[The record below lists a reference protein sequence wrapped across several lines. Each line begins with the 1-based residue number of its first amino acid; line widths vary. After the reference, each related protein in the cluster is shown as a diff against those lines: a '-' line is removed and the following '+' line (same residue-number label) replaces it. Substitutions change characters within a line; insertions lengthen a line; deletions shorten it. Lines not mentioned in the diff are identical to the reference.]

1 MSHIHII
8 AEAGVNH
15 NGSREL
21 ALELVDVAA
30 RAGVDTVKFQTFR
43 AENLVTSSAPRAD
56 YQAANTGEAGS
67 QYAMLKALELTRDD
81 FEAIRGRCRQ
91 RGIEFL
97 STPFDLESLS
107 YLTRDL
113 AQTRLKISSGDL
125 TNAPLLLAA
134 ARSAG
139 QVILSTGMSNLEE
152 IEQALMVLAFG
163 FSQPEDP
170 APGQAAFRKAYES
183 DAGQEALKR
192 SVALL
197 HCTTEYPA
205 PFTDINLRAM
215 DTLRER
221 FGLRTG
227 YSDHSIGISV
237 PIAAAAR
244 GAAIIE
250 KHFTLSRAMPGP
262 DHKASLEPEEL
273 RRMVTAIRE
282 VEQALGNPGKTPV
295 AAERKNMGVARK
307 SLVAARS
314 IRKGEA
320 FTAVNLAVKRPGT
333 GIAPWRYWEWI
344 GRTAGR
350 DYAPDE
356 LIEP

>member
-1 MSHIHII
+1 MPHVHII

-21 ALELVDVAA
+21 ALELVDAAA
-30 RAGVDTVKFQTFR
+30 RAGADAVKFQTFR
-43 AENLVTSSAPRAD
+43 ADSLVTLSAPRAD
-56 YQAANTGEAGS
+56 YQVANTGETAS
-67 QYAMLKALELTRDD
+67 QYDMLKALELSRDD
-81 FEAIRGRCRQ
+81 FRVIRDRCHQ

-97 STPFDLESLS
+97 ATPFDLESLH

-134 ARSAG
+134 AQSAEH
-139 QVILSTGMSNLEE
+139 VILSTGMSSLDE

-163 FSQPEDP
+163 YVRSGNTS
-170 APGQAAFRKAYES
+170 PGFEAFRRAYVS
-183 DAGQEALKR
+183 TAGQDALKR
-192 SVALL
+192 GVSLL

-205 PFTDINLRAM
+205 PFADINLQAM
-215 DTLRER
+215 DTLRAR

-227 YSDHSIGISV
+227 YSDHSVGITV
-237 PIAAAAR
+237 PVAAAAR
-244 GAAIIE
+244 GAEIIE
-250 KHFTLSRAMPGP
+250 KHFTLDRALPGP
-262 DHKASLEPEEL
+262 DHKASLEPEGL
-273 RRMVTAIRE
+273 RRMVTSIRE
-282 VEQALGNPGKTPV
+282 VEQALGNTEKAPV
-295 AAERKNMGVARK
+295 EVERKNMAVARK

-314 IRKGEA
+314 IRKGEP
-320 FTAVNLAVKRPGT
+320 FTASNLAVKRPGT
-333 GIAPWRYWEWI
+333 GIAPWRYWEWL
-344 GRTAGR
+344 GRTAAR

>member
-1 MSHIHII
+1 MSRVHVI

-21 ALELVDVAA
+21 ALELVDAAA
-30 RAGVDTVKFQTFR
+30 RAGADTVKFQTFR
-43 AENLVTSSAPRAD
+43 AEKLATRSAPRAD
-56 YQAANTGEAGS
+56 YQAANTGDTAS
-67 QYAMLKALELTRDD
+67 QFEMLKALELSRDD
-81 FEAIRGRCRQ
+81 FRAIRDHCQQ

-97 STPFDLESLS
+97 STPFDLESLH

-113 AQTRLKISSGDL
+113 SQARLKISSGDL

-139 QVILSTGMSNLEE
+139 QVILSTGMSSLEE

-163 FSQPEDP
+163 FSQPADA
-170 APGQAAFRKAYES
+170 APGLAAFRKAYES
-183 DAGQEALKR
+183 GAGRDALKR
-192 SVALL
+192 NVTLL

-205 PFTDINLRAM
+205 PFSDVHLRAM
-215 DTLRER
+215 DTLRTH

-227 YSDHSIGISV
+227 YSDHSVGISV
-237 PIAAAAR
+237 PVAAAAR
-244 GAAIIE
+244 GAEIIE
-250 KHFTLSRAMPGP
+250 KHFTLDRALPGP

-273 RRMVTAIRE
+273 RHMVTAIRE
-282 VEQALGNPGKTPV
+282 VEQALGNTEKAPAEV
-295 AAERKNMGVARK
+295 ERKNMAAARK
-307 SLVAARS
+307 SLVAARP
-314 IRKGEA
+314 IRRGEP
-320 FTAVNLAVKRPGT
+320 FTADNLAVKRPGT
-333 GIAPWRYWEWI
+333 GIAPWRYWEWL
-344 GRTAGR
+344 GRTAAR

>member
-1 MSHIHII
+1 MSRVQII

-30 RAGVDTVKFQTFR
+30 RAGADIVKFQTFR

-56 YQAANTGEAGS
+56 YQAANTGETGS
-67 QYAMLKALELTRDD
+67 QYTLLKALELSRND
-81 FEAIRGRCRQ
+81 FQAILERCQKR
-91 RGIEFL
+91 RIEFL

-107 YLTRDL
+107 YLTHDL
-113 AQTRLKISSGDL
+113 SQTRLKISSGDL

-134 ARSAG
+134 ARSAE
-139 QVILSTGMSNLEE
+139 QIILSTGMSNLEE
-152 IEQALMVLAFG
+152 VEQALMVLAFG
-163 FSQPEDP
+163 FTRAADV
-170 APGQAAFRKAYES
+170 APGIDHFQKAYES
-183 DAGQEALKR
+183 SAGQNALKDH
-192 SVALL
+192 VTLL

-205 PFTDINLRAM
+205 PFSDIHLRAM
-215 DTLRER
+215 DTLRGR

-227 YSDHSIGISV
+227 YSDHSVGISV
-237 PIAAAAR
+237 PIAAVAR
-244 GAAIIE
+244 GAGIIE
-250 KHFTLSRAMPGP
+250 KHFTLDRAMPGP
-262 DHKASLEPEEL
+262 DHKASLDPEEL

-282 VEQALGNPGKTPV
+282 VEQALGNPEKIPV
-295 AAERKNMGVARK
+295 EAERKNMAVARK

-314 IRKGEA
+314 IRKGETFSA
-320 FTAVNLAVKRPGT
+320 SNLAVKRPGT
-333 GIAPWRYWEWI
+333 GVAPMHYWEWI
-344 GRTAGR
+344 GRTAAR

>member
-1 MSHIHII
+1 MPRIHII

-21 ALELVDVAA
+21 ALELVDAAA
-30 RAGVDTVKFQTFR
+30 RAGADTVKFQSFS
-43 AENLVTSSAPRAD
+43 AESLVTSSAPLAD
-56 YQAANTGEAGS
+56 YQAVNTGDAAS
-67 QYAMLKALELTRDD
+67 QYDMLKSLELSRDD
-81 FEAIRGRCRQ
+81 FGVIRDHCHQ

-97 STPFDLESLS
+97 STPFDPGSLH

-113 AQTRLKISSGDL
+113 SQTRLKISSGDL

-134 ARSAG
+134 ARSAV

-152 IEQALMVLAFG
+152 IEQALTVLAFG
-163 FSQPEDP
+163 FSQP
-170 APGQAAFRKAYES
+170 ANAVPGLAAFREAYES
-183 DAGQEALKR
+183 AEGRKSLKR
-192 SVALL
+192 GVSLL

-205 PFTDINLRAM
+205 PFSDIHLRAM

-227 YSDHSIGISV
+227 YSDHSVGINV
-237 PIAAAAR
+237 PVAAAAR
-244 GAAIIE
+244 GAEIIE
-250 KHFTLSRAMPGP
+250 KHFTLDRALPGP

-273 RRMVTAIRE
+273 RRMVMAIRE
-282 VEQALGNPGKTPV
+282 VEQALGNPEKTPADV
-295 AAERKNMGVARK
+295 ERKNMAVARK

-314 IRKGEA
+314 IRRGES
-320 FTAVNLAVKRPGT
+320 FTAANLAVKRPGT
-333 GIAPWRYWEWI
+333 GIAPWRYWEWL
-344 GRTAGR
+344 GLTARR